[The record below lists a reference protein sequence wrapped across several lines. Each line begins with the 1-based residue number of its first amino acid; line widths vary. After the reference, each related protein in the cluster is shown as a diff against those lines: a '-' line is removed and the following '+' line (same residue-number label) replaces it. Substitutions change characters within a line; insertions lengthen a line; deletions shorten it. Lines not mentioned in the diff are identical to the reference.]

1 MKGILVLTTLAL
13 TLVAGFVFATETPT
27 VQGEYIEARSASVY
41 VGACHFGAEYVEGGR
56 EATAVWNIHEG
67 NWNGV
72 PLNDLTVVA
81 IISAKNNLAT
91 DSETR
96 KSVLYIDASTTPE
109 QRAALKDLLT
119 TKRADVLGEVVAT
132 ETTSITFTKKGTKYD
147 VAVSDILALSA
158 NRYPCAGCTQ
168 PHQIWYKPLTTI
180 QNAIVGKSEIYRYK
194 DTHLPV
200 TWQQSGT
207 ENNVFV
213 GDFSM

>member
-1 MKGILVLTTLAL
+1 MKGTLVLTTLAL
-13 TLVAGFVFATETPT
+13 TLIAGFAFATEAPT

-56 EATAVWNIHEG
+56 EATAIWNIQSG
-67 NWNGV
+67 SWNDV
-72 PLNDLTVVA
+72 SLQNLTVVA
-81 IISAKNNLAT
+81 VISAKSNLAIDT
-91 DSETR
+91 ETR
-96 KSVLYIDASTTPE
+96 KSVLYMDPSTTPE
-109 QRAALKDLLT
+109 QRTALKDMLT
-119 TKRADVLGEVVAT
+119 TQRADVLGKVVAT
-132 ETTSITFTKKGTKYD
+132 QTASIEFLKEGTRYD
-147 VAVSDILALSA
+147 VKVGEILALSA

-180 QNAIVGKSEIYRYK
+180 QNAIVGKSEVYRYK

-200 TWQQSGT
+200 TWQQSGA

>member
-1 MKGILVLTTLAL
+1 MRNIFVVTILAL
-13 TLVAGFVFATETPT
+13 TFVAGFAFATESST

-56 EATAVWNIHEG
+56 EATLVWNVQSG
-67 NWNGV
+67 SWNDV
-72 PLNDLTVVA
+72 SLENLTVVA
-81 IISAKNNLAT
+81 VVSAKNNLAIET
-91 DSETR
+91 KTR
-96 KSVLYIDASTTPE
+96 KSVLYMDPSTTPE
-109 QRAALKDLLT
+109 QRAALSDMLT
-119 TKRADVLGEVVAT
+119 TKYADVLGGVVAT
-132 ETTSITFTKKGTKYD
+132 QTASIEFTKKGTKYD
-147 VAVSDILALSA
+147 VTVGEVLKLSA

-180 QNAIVGKSEIYRYK
+180 QNAIVGKSEVYRYK

-213 GDFSM
+213 GSFSI

>member
-13 TLVAGFVFATETPT
+13 TFVAGFAFATET

-67 NWNGV
+67 NWKGV
-72 PLNDLTVVA
+72 SLDGLTVVA
-81 IISAKNNLAT
+81 VISAKSNLAT
-91 DSETR
+91 DTETR
-96 KSVLYIDASTTPE
+96 KSVLYVDVKTTSE
-109 QRAALKDLLT
+109 QRAALKDMLT
-119 TKRADVLGEVVAT
+119 TKRADVLGEVIAT
-132 ETTSITFTKKGTKYD
+132 ETASVAFTKKGTKYD
-147 VAVSDILALSA
+147 VTVSDTLALSA

-207 ENNVFV
+207 ANNVFV
-213 GDFSM
+213 GDFAM